1 MIPSSTTKILTPM
14 RVSKKT
20 ENHHRHIWWWFPCS
34 IEFANEK
41 KSFCIFAAL
50 ITFCWMVCP
59 PAIADW
65 INLSGAQNAPNIAEI
80 YINDDHVKV
89 ELEIFVKDLVTF
101 DRLIPDEFFA
111 GTRIKRGSLEE
122 RMQQFSNEDLQV
134 IADNG
139 LKLQANLK
147 LIEPRFRKER
157 PWPIRSKINP
167 YTGQPIPGPPK
178 DKRVLYAE
186 LVYPFTHKPQ
196 SLTIIPPLDVESKIG
211 KVPIGFMTY
220 HKGAPLHDFKYLSG
234 PSTVTLDWADP
245 WYSQFEKKALRRWQI
260 GGVMSF
266 LYIEPYEVRHEI
278 LARVKDLAA
287 WIDLGLRGDEFIEA
301 DENDL
306 LKKRVGEF
314 FLERDKTLIDG
325 KKLRPILDR
334 VSFVKYSTTAS
345 TFVVQ
350 PEQLPINTAMVGVI
364 ITYLTEGISQKVT
377 NEWDLWSDRIQ
388 KVPTNAIDP
397 AGPFPSEVTPDDNVL
412 TWNNFLKTYQIPTV
426 AEVGVDESLT
436 MLKIPLASIL
446 CLMALLPLGL
456 QIKKRRKNA
465 GSIGLPIGLAAL
477 LIAGSFLLYPFSKV
491 AVAKPA
497 VMAPKM
503 TDKDAVGVLN
513 SLLKNIYRSF
523 DFREEEDVYDRLA
536 TSVSGNL
543 LSEIY
548 LQNRKSMVVT
558 QAGGAR
564 ARVKEIEILDV
575 NVNQLDDHPLGRL
588 FHARWTATG
597 TVGHWGH
604 IHIRKN
610 RYEANITVEPV
621 DGAWKITGL
630 ELLEEKRIDSYAKA
644 KT

>member
-1 MIPSSTTKILTPM
+1 MT
-14 RVSKKT
+14 
-20 ENHHRHIWWWFPCS
+20 
-34 IEFANEK
+34 
-41 KSFCIFAAL
+41 
-50 ITFCWMVCP
+50 CP
-59 PAIADW
+59 PANADW

-80 YINDDHVKV
+80 NINEDHIKI
-89 ELEIFVKDLVTF
+89 ELEIFVNDLVTF

-111 GTRIKRGSLEE
+111 GTRIKRATLDE
-122 RMQQFSNEDLQV
+122 RLQQFSNEDLQV

-139 LKLQANLK
+139 QKLQASLK

-157 PWPIRSKINP
+157 SSSIPWKVNP

-186 LVYPFTHKPQ
+186 LIYPFTSKPQ
-196 SLTIIPPLDVESKIG
+196 SLTIVPPLDEEGKIS

-220 HKGAPLHDFKYLSG
+220 HKGAPLHDFKYLSE
-234 PSTVTLDWADP
+234 PSTMTLDWADP
-245 WYSQFEKKALRRWQI
+245 WYSQFEKKALRRWQL

-266 LYIEPYEVRHEI
+266 LYLEPYEVRHEI

-287 WIDLGLRGDEFIEA
+287 WMDLGLRGDEFIEV

-314 FLERDKTLIDG
+314 FLKRDKTLIDG
-325 KKLRPILDR
+325 RQLRPILDR

-364 ITYLTEGISQKVT
+364 ITYLTDGLPQQVT
-377 NEWDLWSDRIQ
+377 NEWDLWSDHIQ

-397 AGPFPSEVTPDDNVL
+397 AGGLPSYVTPDDNVL
-412 TWNNFLKTYQIPTV
+412 TWTNFLKKYVVPTV
-426 AEVGVDESLT
+426 AKIEVDESLT
-436 MLKIPLASIL
+436 TMKIPLASVL
-446 CLMALLPLGL
+446 CLLALLPLGL

-465 GSIGLPIGLAAL
+465 GSSIGLQIGLAVV
-477 LIAGSFLLYPFSKV
+477 LIAGSVLLYPFLKV

-497 VMAPKM
+497 VLAPKM
-503 TDKDAVGVLN
+503 TNDKAVTVLN

-536 TSVSGNL
+536 TSVSGDL

-564 ARVKEIEILDV
+564 ARVKEVKILDV
-575 NVNQLDDHPLGRL
+575 DVASVDDRPLGLL
-588 FHARWTATG
+588 FHARWTAMG

-604 IHIRKN
+604 IHMRKN
-610 RYEANITVEPV
+610 QYDANITVEPV

-630 ELLEEKRIDSYAKA
+630 ELLEEKRIDPYANPKRGNN
-644 KT
+644 

>member
-1 MIPSSTTKILTPM
+1 MNKTVCFIISIVSFLFIVRTP
-14 RVSKKT
+14 
-20 ENHHRHIWWWFPCS
+20 
-34 IEFANEK
+34 AN
-41 KSFCIFAAL
+41 
-50 ITFCWMVCP
+50 
-59 PAIADW
+59 ADW

-80 YINDDHVKV
+80 YINDDHVKI
-89 ELEIFVKDLVTF
+89 ELEIFVNDLVTF

-111 GTRIKRGSLEE
+111 GTRIKRATLDE

-157 PWPIRSKINP
+157 PSPIRSKINP

-186 LVYPFTHKPQ
+186 LIYPFKQKPQ
-196 SLTIIPPLDVESKIG
+196 SLTIIPPLDAESKIS

-220 HKGAPLHDFKYLSG
+220 HKGAPLHDFKYLSE
-234 PSTVTLDWADP
+234 PSTVTFDWVDP

-314 FLERDKTLIDG
+314 FLKRDKTLIDG
-325 KKLRPILDR
+325 RQLRPILDR

-364 ITYLTEGISQKVT
+364 ITYLTQGLPQEVT
-377 NEWDLWSDRIQ
+377 NQWNLWSDHIQ

-397 AGPFPSEVTPDDNVL
+397 AGGLPSYVTPDDNVL
-412 TWNNFLKTYQIPTV
+412 TWTNFLKKYVPPTV
-426 AEVGVDESLT
+426 AKIEVDESLT
-436 MLKIPLASIL
+436 TIKIPLASVL
-446 CLMALLPLGL
+446 CLLAILPLGL
-456 QIKKRRKNA
+456 QIKKRKKTIRTVGLYLGLA
-465 GSIGLPIGLAAL
+465 VLFITGSI
-477 LIAGSFLLYPFSKV
+477 LLYPFLKV

-497 VMAPKM
+497 VLAPQMA
-503 TDKDAVGVLN
+503 DDNAVTVLN

-536 TSVSGNL
+536 TSVQGNL
-543 LSEIY
+543 FSEIY

-564 ARVKEIEILDV
+564 ARVKEVKILDV
-575 NVNQLDDHPLGRL
+575 DVNNPDDNPLGTLVSRQVDR
-588 FHARWTATG
+588 H
-597 TVGHWGH
+597 GHRRPLGPH
-604 IHIRKN
+604 PHPP
-610 RYEANITVEPV
+610 EP
-621 DGAWKITGL
+621 I
-630 ELLEEKRIDSYAKA
+630 
-644 KT
+644 

>member
-1 MIPSSTTKILTPM
+1 M
-14 RVSKKT
+14 KKT
-20 ENHHRHIWWWFPCS
+20 YHILATLS
-34 IEFANEK
+34 A
-41 KSFCIFAAL
+41 IFWIA
-50 ITFCWMVCP
+50 CP
-59 PAIADW
+59 PANADW

-80 YINDDHVKV
+80 YINDDHVKI
-89 ELEIFVKDLVTF
+89 ELEIFVNDLVAF

-157 PWPIRSKINP
+157 PSPIRSKINP
-167 YTGQPIPGPPK
+167 YTGQPIPGPPE

-186 LVYPFTHKPQ
+186 LIYPFKKKPQ
-196 SLTIIPPLDVESKIG
+196 SLTIIPPLDAEIKIS

-245 WYSQFEKKALRRWQI
+245 WYSQFEKKALRRWQV

-266 LYIEPYEVRHEI
+266 LYIEPYEVRHEV

-314 FLERDKTLIDG
+314 FLKRDQTLIDG
-325 KKLRPILDR
+325 KQLRPILDR

-364 ITYLTEGISQKVT
+364 ITYLTRGLPQQVT
-377 NEWDLWSDRIQ
+377 NEWDLWSGHIQ

-397 AGPFPSEVTPDDNVL
+397 AGGLPSYVTPDDNVL
-412 TWNNFLKTYQIPTV
+412 VWTNFLKKYVPPTI
-426 AEVGVDESLT
+426 AKIEVDESLT
-436 MLKIPLASIL
+436 TMKIPLASVL
-446 CLMALLPLGL
+446 CLLALLPLGL
-456 QIKKRRKNA
+456 QFRKHKKNIR
-465 GSIGLPIGLAAL
+465 SIGLLIGLAVL
-477 LIAGSFLLYPFSKV
+477 FVAGSVVLYPVLKV

-497 VMAPKM
+497 VLAPKM
-503 TDKDAVGVLN
+503 SDENAVNVLN

-536 TSVSGNL
+536 TSVSGDL

-564 ARVKEIEILDV
+564 ARVKAVEILDV
-575 NVNQLDDHPLGRL
+575 DVKSLADHPLGRL
-588 FHARWTATG
+588 FHATWTATG

-604 IHIRKN
+604 IHMRKN
-610 RYEANITVEPV
+610 QYEANITVEPV
-621 DGAWKITGL
+621 EGAWKITGL
-630 ELLEEKRIDSYAKA
+630 ELLEEKRIDSYAQPKR
-644 KT
+644 

>member
-1 MIPSSTTKILTPM
+1 MNKIVCFIISIVSFLFIVRTP
-14 RVSKKT
+14 
-20 ENHHRHIWWWFPCS
+20 
-34 IEFANEK
+34 AN
-41 KSFCIFAAL
+41 
-50 ITFCWMVCP
+50 
-59 PAIADW
+59 ADW

-80 YINDDHVKV
+80 HINDDHVKI
-89 ELEIFVKDLVTF
+89 ELEIFVKDLVKF

-157 PWPIRSKINP
+157 PSPIRSKINP

-196 SLTIIPPLDVESKIG
+196 SLTIIPPLDVESKIS

-314 FLERDKTLIDG
+314 FLELDKTLIDG
-325 KKLRPILDR
+325 RQLRPILDR

-364 ITYLTEGISQKVT
+364 ITYLTQGLPQEVT
-377 NEWDLWSDRIQ
+377 NEWKLWSDRVQ

-397 AGPFPSEVTPDDNVL
+397 AGGLPSYVTPDDNVL
-412 TWNNFLKTYQIPTV
+412 TWTNFLKTYHAPTV
-426 AEVGVDESLT
+426 AKIEVDESLT
-436 MLKIPLASIL
+436 TIKIPLASVL
-446 CLMALLPLGL
+446 CLLAILPLGL
-456 QIKKRRKNA
+456 QIKKRKRTIRTVGLYLGLA
-465 GSIGLPIGLAAL
+465 VLFITGSI
-477 LIAGSFLLYPFSKV
+477 LLYPFLKV

-497 VMAPKM
+497 VLAPQM
-503 TDKDAVGVLN
+503 TDDNAVTVLN

-536 TSVSGNL
+536 TSVQGNL

-564 ARVKEIEILDV
+564 ARVKEVKILDV
-575 NVNQLDDHPLGRL
+575 DVNNPDNNSLALL
-588 FHARWTATG
+588 FRAKWTAMG

-604 IHIRKN
+604 IHIRQN
-610 RYEANITVEPV
+610 QYEANIIVEPV

-630 ELLEEKRIDSYAKA
+630 EVLEEKRIDSYTQK
-644 KT
+644 KK

>member
-1 MIPSSTTKILTPM
+1 MT
-14 RVSKKT
+14 
-20 ENHHRHIWWWFPCS
+20 
-34 IEFANEK
+34 
-41 KSFCIFAAL
+41 
-50 ITFCWMVCP
+50 CP
-59 PAIADW
+59 PANADW

-80 YINDDHVKV
+80 QINDDHVKV
-89 ELEIFVKDLVTF
+89 ELEIFVKDLITF

-111 GTRIKRGSLEE
+111 GTEIKRAPINE
-122 RMQQFSNEDLQV
+122 RMQQFSNEDLQI

-139 LKLQANLK
+139 LKLKATLK
-147 LIEPRFRKER
+147 LIEPRLRRDR
-157 PWPIRSKINP
+157 PSPVGWKINP
-167 YTGQPIPGPPK
+167 YTGQPILGPPK

-186 LVYPFTHKPQ
+186 LIYSFKQKPK
-196 SLTIIPPLDVESKIG
+196 SLTIVPPLDEESRIS

-220 HKGAPLHDFKYLSG
+220 HKGAPLHDFKYLSEAA
-234 PSTVTLDWADP
+234 TVTLDWADP

-287 WIDLGLRGDEFIEA
+287 WMDLGLRGDEFIEA

-314 FLERDKTLIDG
+314 FLKRDKTLIDG
-325 KKLRPILDR
+325 RQLRPVLDR

-364 ITYLTEGISQKVT
+364 ITYLTDGLPEQVT
-377 NEWDLWSDRIQ
+377 NQWDLWSDHIQ

-397 AGPFPSEVTPDDNVL
+397 AGGLPSYVTPDDNVL
-412 TWNNFLKTYQIPTV
+412 TWTNFLKKYIVPTV
-426 AEVGVDESLT
+426 AKIEVDESLT
-436 MLKIPLASIL
+436 TMKIPLASVL
-446 CLMALLPLGL
+446 CLLALLPLGL
-456 QIKKRRKNA
+456 QIKKRKKN
-465 GSIGLPIGLAAL
+465 IRTVGLYSGLAVV
-477 LIAGSFLLYPFSKV
+477 LIAGSILLYPFLKV

-497 VMAPKM
+497 VLAPKM
-503 TDKDAVGVLN
+503 TDDKAVTVLN

-536 TSVSGNL
+536 TSVSGDL

-564 ARVKEIEILDV
+564 ARVKEVKILDV
-575 NVNQLDDHPLGRL
+575 DVASVDDRPLGLL
-588 FHARWTATG
+588 FHARWTAMG

-604 IHIRKN
+604 IHMRKN
-610 RYEANITVEPV
+610 QYDANITVEPV

-630 ELLEEKRIDSYAKA
+630 ELLEEKRIDPYANPKSGNN
-644 KT
+644 